1 MVLGIDLEKVYLCM
15 GDTEGD
21 VENPVLKAE
30 QESQVGKGS
39 RGDVTILPTL
49 VVNNR
54 QYRGTTQSHT
64 KTCFTYLIVS
74 DIIIVVLGKLEK
86 GAVLK
91 AICAGFQESTEPS
104 ICLTEG
110 YISLK
115 DYSRTLLFAFQ

>member
-49 VVNNR
+49 VVLLR
-54 QYRGTTQSHT
+54 AT
-64 KTCFTYLIVS
+64 
-74 DIIIVVLGKLEK
+74 LE
-86 GAVLK
+86 GNL
-91 AICAGFQESTEPS
+91 F
-104 ICLTEG
+104 
-110 YISLK
+110 
-115 DYSRTLLFAFQ
+115 LLDSV